1 VSKGDGLSAV
11 HLYARKG
18 ALPPARFK
26 PTKMDKSSITIGDEA
41 SRTDEISD
49 EEVKDE
55 FEGID

>member
-1 VSKGDGLSAV
+1 
-11 HLYARKG
+11 
-18 ALPPARFK
+18 
-26 PTKMDKSSITIGDEA
+26 MDKSSITIGAEA